1 MPPKGIPSEEEHL
14 ALQVVCAME
23 NVTHYEW
30 IPSGDGSTPDL
41 HMVLDDSRFVTV
53 LWQAGAVDDPV
64 YHGIGDGLHPAEH
77 LLVFGTGWCVVVGVF
92 CVEVVL
98 DEYIPGPGPVHIVQV
113 FAPRP

>member
-1 MPPKGIPSEEEHL
+1 MTNLRRVACS
-14 ALQVVCAME
+14 
-23 NVTHYEW
+23 
-30 IPSGDGSTPDL
+30 SGERTG
-41 HMVLDDSRFVTV
+41 HCGRR
-53 LWQAGAVDDPV
+53 GAVDDPV
-64 YHGIGDGLHPAEH
+64 YHGIGSGLHPAEY